1 MSIDGPEDLAGLTR
15 AARAVARA
23 RDAMAA
29 AVRPG
34 VTTSELDRI
43 GEAALRAAGA
53 RSGPRHA
60 YDFPGATCV
69 SVNDELAHGIPSG
82 RVLREGDLVNVDVS
96 CELDGYWADT
106 GGSVPVGR
114 VDPRAQALL
123 VATRAAL
130 DAAIARVRP
139 GRPVAALGAAVEACA
154 RRAGFS
160 VVASLC
166 GHGVGR
172 FIHEPPSVPNTARG
186 GDGERLEEGMVITV
200 EPFLTM
206 GGPRVVQDADGWTLR
221 TADGAVGAQFEH
233 TLVVGAGGALV
244 LTA

>member
-1 MSIDGPEDLAGLTR
+1 VSIDGPEDLAGITR

-34 VTTSELDRI
+34 MTTADLDRI

-60 YDFPGATCV
+60 YDFPGATCI
-69 SVNDELAHGIPSG
+69 SVNDQLAHGIPG
-82 RVLREGDLVNVDVS
+82 DRVLREGDLVNVDVS
-96 CELDGYWADT
+96 CELGGYWADT
-106 GGSVPVGR
+106 GASVAVGR
-114 VDPRAQALL
+114 VTPHADALLAATRQAL
-123 VATRAAL
+123 A
-130 DAAIARVRP
+130 DAIARVRP
-139 GRPVAALGAAVEACA
+139 GQPVSAVGAAVERCA
-154 RRAGFS
+154 RRRGFA
-160 VVASLC
+160 VVGALC

-186 GDGERLEEGMVITV
+186 GDGAVLEEGMVITI
-200 EPFLTM
+200 EPFLTT
-206 GGPRVVQDADGWTLR
+206 GGAEVVQDADGWTLR
-221 TADGAVGAQFEH
+221 TADGSLGAQFEH
-233 TLVVGAGGALV
+233 TLVVGAEGALV